1 MTLGFILAQIDVV
14 TATTSWPEML
24 QMLGMWLV
32 YIAAMFVLNFIVQ
45 KNDLT
50 KRNTYRILLF
60 AAFTAALPMALIRFE
75 ILLSGFF
82 ILLAIRRIISLR
94 SGLAIER
101 KLFDASFWIA
111 IASLFYFWAILFYL
125 VLFLA
130 IVYYVS
136 YAIRYWLIP
145 LVGAG
150 CVAILASCYLLYR
163 EDGAA
168 LLLGYLDGIS
178 FDFKAFN
185 SPKLLV
191 ATAFFTGIFLWSVIN
206 YVKEMQK
213 ATLKARS
220 VYVLVL
226 AFTIIAMVIV
236 ILNTQKTGGA
246 LYFLIPMLSVIVTT
260 YIERAKGQVFKEALL
275 WLIVLLPFAIYVL

>member
-1 MTLGFILAQIDVV
+1 MTLGFILAQVDVV
-14 TATTSWPEML
+14 TATTAWPEIVKMVGL
-24 QMLGMWLV
+24 WLV
-32 YIAAMFVLNFIVQ
+32 YIATMFVLNFIVQ

-50 KRNTYRILLF
+50 QRNTYRILLF
-60 AAFTAALPMALIRFE
+60 AAFTAAIPMALIRFE
-75 ILLSGFF
+75 VLLSGFF
-82 ILLAIRRIISLR
+82 ILLAIRRIMSLR

-111 IASLFYFWAILFYL
+111 IASLYYFWTILFYL

-130 IVYYVS
+130 IAFYAS
-136 YAIRYWLIP
+136 YALRYWLIP

-150 CVAILASCYLLYR
+150 CVAVLASCYLLYR
-163 EDGAA
+163 EDGME

-178 FDFKAFN
+178 FDFAVFN

-191 ATAFFTGIFLWSVIN
+191 ATAFFMGIFLWSVIN
-206 YVKEMQK
+206 YIKGMQK
-213 ATLKARS
+213 ASLKARS
-220 VYVLVL
+220 IYVLVL
-226 AFTIIAMVIV
+226 VFTLIAMLIV
-236 ILNTQKTGGA
+236 ILNSQKTGAA

-275 WLIVLLPFAIYVL
+275 WLIVVLPFAIYLL